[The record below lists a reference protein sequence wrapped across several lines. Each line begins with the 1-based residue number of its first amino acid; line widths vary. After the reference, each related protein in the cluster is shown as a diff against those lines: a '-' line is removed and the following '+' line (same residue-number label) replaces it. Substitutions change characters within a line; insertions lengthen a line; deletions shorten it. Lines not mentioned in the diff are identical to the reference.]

1 MLNLKNPKTYNE
13 KLQWIKLYNKN
24 PLMPKC
30 CDKYTVREFVEKQEC
45 GEILNDLIWEGFK
58 PEDIPFDNLPEKYVI
73 KVTHGSTFNIIQ
85 NGTTKISRDE
95 VIEKCLETE
104 PDLVIMDWWLPVIDG
119 IDVLYKIRDAKHIRQ
134 PRIIFCSANTDPEK
148 ISEALDG
155 GADDYLMK
163 PFDEEIIK
171 SKLVILGLVKE

>member
-1 MLNLKNPKTYNE
+1 MKCLIADDSRIIRMVLAKILSNLGFE
-13 KLQWIKLYNKN
+13 
-24 PLMPKC
+24 
-30 CDKYTVREFVEKQEC
+30 VEEA
-45 GEILNDLIWEGFK
+45 
-58 PEDIPFDNLPEKYVI
+58 ED
-73 KVTHGSTFNIIQ
+73 G
-85 NGTTKISRDE
+85 DE

>member
-1 MLNLKNPKTYNE
+1 MKCLIADDSRIIRMVLAKIFSNLGFE
-13 KLQWIKLYNKN
+13 
-24 PLMPKC
+24 
-30 CDKYTVREFVEKQEC
+30 VEEA
-45 GEILNDLIWEGFK
+45 
-58 PEDIPFDNLPEKYVI
+58 ED
-73 KVTHGSTFNIIQ
+73 G
-85 NGTTKISRDE
+85 DE
-95 VIEKCLETE
+95 VIEKCLAQE